1 MFINNFDPVA
11 FNFFALEIRWY
22 SLSYIFGIILAWV
35 YCKRFLI
42 KDERELK
49 LFDDLISFLII
60 GIIIGGRL
68 GYVIFYNPIYY
79 LKNPIEILMLWN
91 GGMSFHGGT
100 LGVIFATYLF
110 SKKNKNNSFI
120 FLDLIAMSAP
130 IGIFLG
136 RIANFINS
144 ELYGRQTDFL
154 LSVKFERVD
163 DLHRH
168 PSQIYEAFFE
178 GIVLFIFMN
187 FFFRKYLY
195 KSPGVISS
203 LFLVFYSIF
212 RFLIEYTREPD
223 SHLGFIFLNLTQGQI
238 ISILFFIIGLI
249 LFYKK
254 NASQ

>member
-91 GGMSFHGGT
+91 GGMSFHGGI

-154 LSVKFERVD
+154 LSVKFEKVD

-223 SHLGFIFLNLTQGQI
+223 THLGLVFLNLTQGQI

>member
-35 YCKRFLI
+35 YCKIFLI

-60 GIIIGGRL
+60 GIIVGGRL

-120 FLDLIAMSAP
+120 FLDLIAMAAP

-154 LSVKFERVD
+154 LSVKFEKVD

-223 SHLGFIFLNLTQGQI
+223 SHLGFVFLNLTQGQI

>member
-49 LFDDLISFLII
+49 LFDDLISFLIV
-60 GIIIGGRL
+60 GVIIGGRL

-154 LSVKFERVD
+154 LSVKFEKVD

-223 SHLGFIFLNLTQGQI
+223 SHLGFVFLNITQGQI

>member
-60 GIIIGGRL
+60 GVIVGGRL

-120 FLDLIAMSAP
+120 FLDLIAMAAP

-154 LSVKFERVD
+154 LSVKFEKVD

-223 SHLGFIFLNLTQGQI
+223 SHLGFVFLNLTQGQI

>member
-223 SHLGFIFLNLTQGQI
+223 SHLGFVFLNITQGQI

>member
-60 GIIIGGRL
+60 GVIVGGRL

-187 FFFRKYLY
+187 FFLRKYLY

-223 SHLGFIFLNLTQGQI
+223 SHLGFVFLNLTQGQI

>member
-42 KDERELK
+42 KDELELK

-60 GIIIGGRL
+60 GIIVGGRL

-110 SKKNKNNSFI
+110 SKKNKNNSFV

-154 LSVKFERVD
+154 LSVKFEKVD

-223 SHLGFIFLNLTQGQI
+223 SHLGFVFLNLTQGQI

>member
-60 GIIIGGRL
+60 GVIVGGRL

-91 GGMSFHGGT
+91 GGMSFHGGM

-178 GIVLFIFMN
+178 GIVLFTFMN

>member
-11 FNFFALEIRWY
+11 FSFFALEIRWY

-42 KDERELK
+42 KDEHELK

-60 GIIIGGRL
+60 GIIVGGRL

-154 LSVKFERVD
+154 ISVKFERVD

-187 FFFRKYLY
+187 FFLRKYLY

-212 RFLIEYTREPD
+212 RFFIEYTREPD
-223 SHLGFIFLNLTQGQI
+223 SHIGFVFLNLTQGQI
-238 ISILFFIIGLI
+238 ISVLFFIIGLI

>member
-49 LFDDLISFLII
+49 LFDDLISFLIV

-91 GGMSFHGGT
+91 GGMSFHGGM

-154 LSVKFERVD
+154 LSVKFEKVD

-187 FFFRKYLY
+187 LNVLSIQFSKARNFLGY
-195 KSPGVISS
+195 S
-203 LFLVFYSIF
+203 L
-212 RFLIEYTREPD
+212 
-223 SHLGFIFLNLTQGQI
+223 
-238 ISILFFIIGLI
+238 
-249 LFYKK
+249 
-254 NASQ
+254 

>member
-60 GIIIGGRL
+60 GVIVGGRL

-91 GGMSFHGGT
+91 GGMSFHGGL

-178 GIVLFIFMN
+178 GIVLFTFMN

>member
-60 GIIIGGRL
+60 GVIVGGRL

-79 LKNPIEILMLWN
+79 FKNPIEILMLWN

-100 LGVIFATYLF
+100 LGVIFSTYLF

-154 LSVKFERVD
+154 LSVKFEKVD

-223 SHLGFIFLNLTQGQI
+223 SHLGFVFLNLTQGQI

>member
-60 GIIIGGRL
+60 GIIVGGRL

-110 SKKNKNNSFI
+110 SKKNKNNSFV

-154 LSVKFERVD
+154 LSVKFEKVD

-223 SHLGFIFLNLTQGQI
+223 SHLGFVFLNLTQGQI

>member
-42 KDERELK
+42 KDEHELK

-60 GIIIGGRL
+60 GIIVGGRL

-91 GGMSFHGGT
+91 GGMSFHGGI

-154 LSVKFERVD
+154 ISVKFERVD

-187 FFFRKYLY
+187 FFLRKYLY

-212 RFLIEYTREPD
+212 RFFIEYTREPD
-223 SHLGFIFLNLTQGQI
+223 SHIGFVFLNLTQGQI
-238 ISILFFIIGLI
+238 ISVLFFIIGLI

>member
-49 LFDDLISFLII
+49 LFDDLISFLIV
-60 GIIIGGRL
+60 GVIIGGRL

-163 DLHRH
+163 DLYRH

-203 LFLVFYSIF
+203 LFLIFYSIF

-223 SHLGFIFLNLTQGQI
+223 THLGFVFLNLTQGQI

>member
-60 GIIIGGRL
+60 GVIVGGRL

-91 GGMSFHGGT
+91 GGMSFHGGM

-223 SHLGFIFLNLTQGQI
+223 SHLGFVFLNLTQGQI
-238 ISILFFIIGLI
+238 ISVLFFIIGLI

>member
-60 GIIIGGRL
+60 GIIVGGRL

-154 LSVKFERVD
+154 LSVKFEKVD

-223 SHLGFIFLNLTQGQI
+223 SHLGFVFLNLTQGQI

>member
-60 GIIIGGRL
+60 GVIIGGRL

-154 LSVKFERVD
+154 LSVKFEKVD

-223 SHLGFIFLNLTQGQI
+223 SHLGFVFLNLTQGQI

>member
-42 KDERELK
+42 KDEHELK

-60 GIIIGGRL
+60 GVIVGGRL

-91 GGMSFHGGT
+91 GGMSFHGGM

-163 DLHRH
+163 DLLRH

-178 GIVLFIFMN
+178 GIVLFTFMN

-203 LFLVFYSIF
+203 LFLVFYSTF